1 MRCGSVLRQWCWPL
15 RLSVTHSWT
24 RPIEELRRRT
34 AQGPPRNAPTKKLP
48 DAEVGQGG
56 VIGTN
61 NVDTCSSLLPDPAT
75 MRLQR
80 TEKYGSDAGS
90 IADMDIEEVDRVL
103 MVRSNTAES
112 DPVLATRAKRSHK
125 LRGQRLIVA
134 DLRKHEMAERAE
146 LFIRPKPSSDAV

>member
-1 MRCGSVLRQWCWPL
+1 
-15 RLSVTHSWT
+15 
-24 RPIEELRRRT
+24 
-34 AQGPPRNAPTKKLP
+34 
-48 DAEVGQGG
+48 
-56 VIGTN
+56 
-61 NVDTCSSLLPDPAT
+61 

-90 IADMDIEEVDRVL
+90 FADIDIEEVDRVL
-103 MVRSNTAES
+103 IVRSNTAES